1 MVAEVHAAGQ
11 VVSGGKPPAFEF
23 VVVGGGGEVCEGL
36 RPAGV
41 GDIQGS
47 FDMFEQAAVHGG
59 VEGFRGDGW
68 EAIKGSGRI
77 GGPTAEGPSPGFVRV
92 RHG

>member
-68 EAIKGSGRI
+68 EAVEGGGGV
-77 GGPTAEGPSPGFVRV
+77 GGPAAEGAGPDFVRV
-92 RHG
+92 CHG